1 MNARTKIFIAD
12 YDCASLV
19 SLMLWLE
26 QFPEF
31 EVSGTSSNGAH
42 LVDRINQLNPDVVLL
57 DINKGVSEN
66 LPVVRAIRGS
76 ASSPAILLKSPSE
89 QHNDHALAMESDG
102 SIGPL
107 TAVKDLCDAIRK
119 AANKRRMAL
128 SAANMPLTKAG

>member
-42 LVDRINQLNPDVVLL
+42 LVDRINKANPDIVLL
-57 DINKGVSEN
+57 DINKGVAEN
-66 LPVVRAIRGS
+66 LPLVRAIRGS
-76 ASSPAILLKSPSE
+76 LSSPAILLKAQTE
-89 QHNDHALAMESDG
+89 QSADALASESDG
-102 SIGPL
+102 SIGPS
-107 TAVKDLCDAIRK
+107 TAVKDVCDAIRK
-119 AANKRRMAL
+119 ATNKRRMAL
-128 SAANMPLTKAG
+128 SAANMPMTKAG